1 MKPMVLKDGTR
12 IPQGSRIAWPGP
24 QHAHDP
30 SVTPS
35 PHAFDPMRSYRKRR
49 AGRDGENMHRF
60 VVGQTNP
67 DDMSFGYGG
76 QACPGRYFAAA
87 EMKLLLMRLLREFDF
102 APSSEA
108 AVGEGVRKRPRSIT
122 ADENVI
128 LDPAAKVMMRRRRDR
143 QEGVP

>member
-1 MKPMVLKDGTR
+1 M
-12 IPQGSRIAWPGP
+12 
-24 QHAHDP
+24 
-30 SVTPS
+30 TPN

-102 APSSEA
+102 APSSEVA
-108 AVGEGVRKRPRSIT
+108 VGEGVGEGVRKRPRSIT

-143 QEGVP
+143 QEEVS